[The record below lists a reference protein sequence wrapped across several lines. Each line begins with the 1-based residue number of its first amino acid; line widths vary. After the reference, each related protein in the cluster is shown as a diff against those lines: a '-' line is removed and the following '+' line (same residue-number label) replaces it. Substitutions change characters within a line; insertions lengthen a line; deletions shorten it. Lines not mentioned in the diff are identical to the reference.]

1 MIRAHQAVIEHCQY
15 LRSHINKP
23 RIVVTAGLIVV
34 STLQYL
40 GMHEHALAASIATN
54 LIWIW
59 E

>member
-1 MIRAHQAVIEHCQY
+1 MRPHQAVIAHCRY
-15 LRSHINKP
+15 LRSHINAP
-23 RIVVTAGLIVV
+23 RVVVTTGLIVV
-34 STLQYL
+34 SMLQYL